1 MTNGHHKHTGQ
12 MVQVT
17 RYDLNKNAAAEK
29 ERSKK
34 EAAERDMQSRREV
47 DESTYAQQ
55 VERVNDNTLDGV
67 DARNVDQALSQLGLE
82 ECVLPVCLRFDML
95 LDWCTFC
102 SCPTCSVASA
112 GIRDQ
117 DTSIL
122 TRMLCRKPKMKF
134 SQYMER
140 DLPALK
146 ESKPGLKAPQYKVR
160 IFLHTGLVAPA
171 VKFASFS
178 CVDTVPYKWGFLRSI
193 VECRIFCGRN
203 GSGRL
208 TIL

>member
-1 MTNGHHKHTGQ
+1 MPGAKEKAAEKAKQQQEDNARRKEDADWEAAGEGKKSKAQAKKVSKDEDRQGAQAKKLEARRLAEEEAAALAASTKKPAAAPK
-12 MVQVT
+12 VT

-82 ECVLPVCLRFDML
+82 E
-95 LDWCTFC
+95 
-102 SCPTCSVASA
+102 
-112 GIRDQ
+112 
-117 DTSIL
+117 
-122 TRMLCRKPKMKF
+122 KPKMKF

-146 ESKPGLKAPQYKVR
+146 ESKPGLKAPQYKD
-160 IFLHTGLVAPA
+160 ILW
-171 VKFASFS
+171 K
-178 CVDTVPYKWGFLRSI
+178 KWQRSPD
-193 VECRIFCGRN
+193 N
-203 GSGRL
+203 PL
-208 TIL
+208 NQK